1 MKKVLGLF
9 LMLLFA
15 CTSRHENEIQTLSV
29 DLHSSAVSFE
39 DLFSKI
45 EIIPLE
51 TSDSC
56 LLVDVEKIVQVDSL
70 LYIFDSR
77 RPALYVFDEKGA
89 FVKQIS
95 QWGSGP
101 GDHLL
106 ISDFMV
112 DKKQQTIGL
121 LSPNGHLGM
130 YDLGGEFIK
139 QDVLPAKPNYFAVAS
154 LGSDKWVFWSCVRED
169 EDGITVVGK
178 DSLNTV
184 SGFWRNDRILD
195 MGNLNPFYEYNENV
209 YFATAYQNIV
219 YRLTEKGVHPVYCW
233 DFGKEGI
240 DDEMLQKYRLIENEG
255 KRNDEL
261 IEDLSDGTLPFCMKF
276 HRENDIYYYVSLQ
289 KGLGTANKN
298 INVFYR
304 KQDGSTFVFEKLAE
318 KLSINPLLF
327 TEDYIVSK
335 LNFDDYTYLRPF
347 LSEQDYS
354 KLLSRKEDDNP
365 CLIKYYFRKDGK

>member
-121 LSPNGHLGM
+121 LSPNGHMGM
-130 YDLGGEFIK
+130 YDLGGKFIK

-154 LGSDKWVFWSCVRED
+154 LGSDKWIFWSCVRED

-240 DDEMLQKYRLIENEG
+240 DD
-255 KRNDEL
+255 
-261 IEDLSDGTLPFCMKF
+261 
-276 HRENDIYYYVSLQ
+276 
-289 KGLGTANKN
+289 
-298 INVFYR
+298 
-304 KQDGSTFVFEKLAE
+304 
-318 KLSINPLLF
+318 
-327 TEDYIVSK
+327 
-335 LNFDDYTYLRPF
+335 
-347 LSEQDYS
+347 
-354 KLLSRKEDDNP
+354 
-365 CLIKYYFRKDGK
+365 

>member
-1 MKKVLGLF
+1 MKKLLGIF
-9 LMLLFA
+9 IMMLLFA
-15 CTSRHENEIQTLSV
+15 CTPTDENEIPTLSV
-29 DLHSSAVSFE
+29 DLHSPAVSLE
-39 DLFSKI
+39 DLFSKV

-56 LLVDVEKIVQVDSL
+56 LLVSIDKIVNVDGL
-70 LYIFDSR
+70 LYIFDGR

-89 FVKQIS
+89 FVRQIS
-95 QWGSGP
+95 RWGDGP
-101 GDHLL
+101 GEHLL
-106 ISDFMV
+106 ISDFIV

-121 LSPNGHLGM
+121 LSPNGYMGM
-130 YDLGGEFIK
+130 YDLYGRFIR
-139 QDVLPAKPNYFAVAS
+139 QDVLPVKPNYYAIAQF
-154 LGSDKWVFWSCVRED
+154 DTDRWVFWSCVRED
-169 EDGITVVGK
+169 EDGITIVGK

-195 MGNLNPFYEYNENV
+195 MGSLNPFYEYNDNV
-209 YFATAYQNIV
+209 YFTTAYQNIV
-219 YRLTEKGVHPVYCW
+219 YKLTEKGVHPVYCW
-233 DFGKEGI
+233 DFGKDGI
-240 DDEMLQKYRLIENEG
+240 DDEMLQKYLSIENEG

-261 IEDLSDGTLPFCMKF
+261 IKDLSDGTLPFCMKF
-276 HRENDIYYYVSLQ
+276 HRENDLYYYVSLQ

-304 KQDGSTFVFEKLAE
+304 KQDGSTFVFERLAE
-318 KLSINPLLF
+318 KLSINPLLL

-354 KLLSRKEDDNP
+354 KLLLREEDDNP
-365 CLIKYYFRKDGK
+365 CLVKYYFKKSI

>member
-1 MKKVLGLF
+1 MKKLLGIF
-9 LMLLFA
+9 IMMLLFA
-15 CTSRHENEIQTLSV
+15 CTPTDENEIPTLSV
-29 DLHSSAVSFE
+29 DLHSPAVSLE
-39 DLFSKI
+39 DLFYKV

-56 LLVDVEKIVQVDSL
+56 LLVSIDKIVNVDGL
-70 LYIFDSR
+70 LYIFDGR

-89 FVKQIS
+89 FVRQIS
-95 QWGSGP
+95 RWGDGP
-101 GDHLL
+101 GEHLL
-106 ISDFMV
+106 ISDFIV

-121 LSPNGHLGM
+121 LSPNGYMGM
-130 YDLGGEFIK
+130 YDLYGRFIR
-139 QDVLPAKPNYFAVAS
+139 QDVLPVKPNYYAIAQF
-154 LGSDKWVFWSCVRED
+154 DTDRWVFWSCVRED
-169 EDGITVVGK
+169 EDGITIVGK

-195 MGNLNPFYEYNENV
+195 MGSLNPFYEYNDNV
-209 YFATAYQNIV
+209 YFTTAYQNIV
-219 YRLTEKGVHPVYCW
+219 YKLTEKGVHPVYCW
-233 DFGKEGI
+233 DFGKDGI
-240 DDEMLQKYRLIENEG
+240 DDEMLQKYLSIENEG

-261 IEDLSDGTLPFCMKF
+261 IKDLSDGTLPFCMKF
-276 HRENDIYYYVSLQ
+276 HRENDLYYYVSLQ

-304 KQDGSTFVFEKLAE
+304 KQDGSTFVFERLAE
-318 KLSINPLLF
+318 KLSINPLLL

-354 KLLSRKEDDNP
+354 KLLLREEDDNP
-365 CLIKYYFRKDGK
+365 CLVKYYFKKSI